1 MKRGAVEDD
10 SLRCHSLAATI
21 RPQHD
26 PLFATETPMA
36 TQTMTALSVDH
47 APRSVRWVEK
57 YFYLAMSLLIATVV
71 IYGFSHTIDRR
82 LIHANPRP
90 PTLLWVHVALFSSWV
105 AFYILQSTLVRIRK
119 VKLHRT
125 LGWVGAAL
133 GSSMVVVGFW
143 VAVVMARF
151 DTSQLHRPN
160 RDAFLL
166 VPLADILAFAI
177 SFGLAIVW
185 RKNPERHRRL
195 MLIGTCVLTGA
206 AFGRMPLM
214 HSPLHFYGGIDGLIL
229 LGASRDLLVS
239 RRIHTIYLIAIPL
252 LVAAQTAVAQIFL
265 HRAAFWIR
273 ISHALLH

>member
-1 MKRGAVEDD
+1 
-10 SLRCHSLAATI
+10 
-21 RPQHD
+21 
-26 PLFATETPMA
+26 MA
-36 TQTMTALSVDH
+36 TQTMQALSVDDS
-47 APRSVRWVEK
+47 PRFVRLAEK
-57 YFYLAMSLLIATVV
+57 YFYFAMSLLIAAVV
-71 IYGFSHTIDRR
+71 IYGFSNTIDHR

-90 PTLLWVHVALFSSWV
+90 PMLLWVHAALFSSWV

-119 VKLHRT
+119 VKIHRT

-133 GSSMVVVGFW
+133 GTSMVAVGSW

-151 DTSQLHRPN
+151 DTTQLHRPN

-166 VPLADILAFAI
+166 VPLTDILAFAI
-177 SFGLAIVW
+177 FFGLAIVW

-214 HSPLHFYGGIDGLIL
+214 HSALHFYGGIDGLIL

-239 RRIHTIYLIAIPL
+239 RRIHTVYLIAIPL
-252 LVAAQTAVAQIFL
+252 LVAAQTAVAQIFI

-273 ISHALLH
+273 ISHALLG